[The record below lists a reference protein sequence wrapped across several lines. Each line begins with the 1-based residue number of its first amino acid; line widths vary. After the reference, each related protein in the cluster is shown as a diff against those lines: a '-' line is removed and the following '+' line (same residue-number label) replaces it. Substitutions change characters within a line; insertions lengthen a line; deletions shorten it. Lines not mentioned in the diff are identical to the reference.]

1 MTALVIVTLSFISL
15 TAITF
20 PNHNARADT
29 AQVGYVKAD
38 GTTAT
43 VTATK
48 LQDSDTFL
56 GDGWYYVDSSAVL
69 TTTNLVING
78 TVSIILTDGST
89 FNANGTTG
97 NAGIT
102 VLSSNELAIFGQTI
116 NTTPGQLIAVGNS
129 NGAGIGSIY
138 NNASGTI
145 SIIGGKISATGGAG
159 GAGIG
164 GGSLD
169 NGGNISISGGTITSV
184 GSDNAAGI
192 GGGIKGSSGIIHIS
206 GSPTITAIGGD
217 EGAGI
222 GGGQDA
228 GGDNILIT
236 GGSVITTGGVY
247 AAGIGGG
254 YHSSGGIITISN
266 SAEITANG
274 GERGAGIGGGANAAG
289 GNISISGGTI
299 TAIGNEYSTGIGGGN
314 LGAGGTISI
323 TGGIITANAG
333 NTGAAGIGGGNG
345 GNRGVISIDGG
356 SVTAT
361 GGSTY
366 PGIGGFFTSGNKILI
381 TNGTVS
387 ALGSQ
392 GGAGIGGAE
401 GASGGTISITGG
413 AITATSGN
421 TGGAGIGGGNY
432 GSGGTISIS
441 GASTVV
447 KTAGN
452 SFDIGG
458 SDLGTSEL
466 NVTGG
471 AKVWLQN
478 RGANIASVNLQNS
491 ILYGTGADGLTNP
504 FVTGPGAGT
513 GTNIWG
519 VYGATTN
526 SNLNSTGSITSNSIS
541 FGTTTAGKT
550 FTIKNNGLTTL
561 TNVSIDFPTLDGTYP
576 ASANAFEIV
585 SGGTSLLTTG
595 LLGAGLQGAGL
606 QGASTGLT
614 IPPLGKAKVTIKP
627 KSGLAVLNSLQS
639 YTYTNAATLSWDN
652 QTDYE
657 GDIPAVLEQKHSV
670 PATYKVY
677 DPNWDSDGDGL
688 SDVDEEKYGTDPD
701 NPDTDGDGISDGDE
715 VHGNA
720 CYIAPKDTSIC
731 YTTNPKSKDT
741 DGDGIDDNVE
751 LKNGTDPTDPNDPA
765 SGPSA
770 GDGGF
775 LTDGTAQTGVDF
787 VGLELMALLMLVG
800 IVVLRRSTTGT
811 IQPDFVNANQ
821 TDLLSRNDNFNKTAL
836 QTRSRLPHF
845 VRNDG

>member
-1 MTALVIVTLSFISL
+1 MTSFVVFTLAFFNL
-15 TAITF
+15 TATNY
-20 PNHNARADT
+20 PTNNANADT

-38 GTTAT
+38 GSTAT

-48 LQDSDTFL
+48 LENTDISL
-56 GDGWYYVDSSAVL
+56 GDGWYYVDSGAVL
-69 TTTNLVING
+69 TTTGLTING
-78 TVSIILTDGST
+78 TASIILTDGST
-89 FNANGTTG
+89 FSANGITD

-102 VLSSNELAIFGQTI
+102 VLSSNELAIFGQTV
-116 NTTPGQLIAVGNS
+116 TTTLGKMYAAGNA
-129 NGAGIGSIY
+129 NGAGIGGGNGGTGGTILITGGTITAQGGSNGSGIGGGY
-138 NNASGTI
+138 QGSGGNITISGNASVTTTGGSQAAGIGGGRNGAGGTVSIAGGTITAEGGSYGAGIGSGYQAAGGVFSITSGTILATGGVRSAGIGCGNGGGDGGTI
-145 SIIGGKISATGGAG
+145 SIAGGSVTATAGITG

-164 GGSLD
+164 GCYA
-169 NGGNISISGGTITSV
+169 GNGGTIIITDGTVS
-184 GSDNAAGI
+184 ATAGI
-192 GGGIKGSSGIIHIS
+192 SS
-206 GSPTITAIGGD
+206 
-217 EGAGI
+217 GAGI
-222 GGGQDA
+222 GGGL
-228 GGDNILIT
+228 N
-236 GGSVITTGGVY
+236 
-247 AAGIGGG
+247 
-254 YHSSGGIITISN
+254 
-266 SAEITANG
+266 
-274 GERGAGIGGGANAAG
+274 
-289 GNISISGGTI
+289 
-299 TAIGNEYSTGIGGGN
+299 
-314 LGAGGTISI
+314 GAGGTISI
-323 TGGIITANAG
+323 TGGTINSNGG
-333 NTGAAGIGGGNG
+333 NGVSGGAGIGGGNG
-345 GNRGVISIDGG
+345 GNRGIISIDGG

-361 GGSTY
+361 GASTY
-366 PGIGGFFTSGNKILI
+366 PGIGGLFTSGNKILI

-392 GGAGIGGAE
+392 GGAGIGGAA
-401 GASGGTISITGG
+401 GALGGTISITGG
-413 AITATSGN
+413 SVTATAGN
-421 TGGAGIGGGNY
+421 TGGAGIGGGSSAN
-432 GSGGTISIS
+432 GGTISIS

-447 KTAGN
+447 KAVGN

-458 SDLGTSEL
+458 SDLGASEL

-478 RGANIASVNLQNS
+478 RGVNVASVNLQKS
-491 ILYGTGADGLTNP
+491 IIYGSGADGYTNP
-504 FVTGPGAGT
+504 YVTGPGAGT

-561 TNVSIDFPTLDGTYP
+561 TNVSIDFPTLDGVYP
-576 ASANAFEIV
+576 LSNDAFELV

-595 LLGAGLQGAGL
+595 LLRAGLQGAGL

-627 KSGLAVLNSLQS
+627 KPGLSVLNSLQS

-670 PATYKVY
+670 PATYKVSN
-677 DPNWDSDGDGL
+677 PLWDSDGDGL
-688 SDVDEEKYGTDPD
+688 TDVDEEKYGTDPD

-751 LKNGTDPTDPNDPA
+751 LKNGTDPTNPNDPGKNNSG

-770 GDGGF
+770 G
-775 LTDGTAQTGVDF
+775 TSEGTAQTGVDL
-787 VGLELMALLMLVG
+787 VGLELFSLLILICGFGFRRKLLV
-800 IVVLRRSTTGT
+800 
-811 IQPDFVNANQ
+811 
-821 TDLLSRNDNFNKTAL
+821 
-836 QTRSRLPHF
+836 
-845 VRNDG
+845 